1 MNTESG
7 EDGYAELDMGW
18 AEYKARCQ
26 MFREKVYEHDPGHRA
41 TAPFMRYPGMG
52 NRAQRRALR
61 ATAKRNR

>member
-7 EDGYAELDMGW
+7 EDEYAGPDMSW
-18 AEYKARCQ
+18 DEYRARCR
-26 MFREKVYEHDPGHRA
+26 MFRETVYEHDPGHRA
-41 TAPFMRYPGMG
+41 TAPFMKYPGMG